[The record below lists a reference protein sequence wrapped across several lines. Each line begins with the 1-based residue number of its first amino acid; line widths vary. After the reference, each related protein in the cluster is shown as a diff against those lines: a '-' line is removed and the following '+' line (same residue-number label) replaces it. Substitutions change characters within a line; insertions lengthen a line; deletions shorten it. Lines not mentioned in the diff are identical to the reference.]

1 MRSKVTAGKYIIY
14 CTIISLLV
22 YILTKAF
29 MGYMNFKMGGWTIV
43 AVSAAVNIIMY
54 LLFSYPLIFLSAFA
68 VMFVFAAVLFV
79 STKFDLAFTAQNLY
93 GIFQNC
99 IRWYITYLFN
109 NIQLNRQYSVIITV
123 LFVIII
129 TAVIFLLVV
138 LKRYILLTMVSG
150 IVALSFMWFFG
161 YALSYKYMQQYLAVS
176 FILYAFNY
184 YTIKEAEWK
193 RKKSIYTKK
202 ISIVWMSGAAVS
214 MAVVIL
220 LTFLFPIQIKPLNSR
235 WLNDNVFSKIYNLG
249 FREAGRLPNQSSE
262 TNEIFSISSF
272 GYQDGPSKLGG
283 PVSFSNKLL
292 LKVKIDGDVSFPV
305 YLRGSVKDV
314 YTGSMWDNIRHSSAL
329 NNNGHDNITISSGN
343 VISSLLGNEDNI
355 KKYNEITTTVYPEA
369 MDVRSIFNVW
379 KPYMAQ
385 INFDSNIN
393 YSEDGQI
400 SFSRLAANKKEYKV
414 ISRVPV
420 VYADELKKGKAASG
434 GGYTRKDMYRYL
446 ELPTNIPQRVMNLT
460 KEITGEYKTDY
471 EKASAIQS
479 YLRNNYRYTLE
490 TSIVPD
496 GRDFVD
502 YFLFDEKK
510 GYCTYH
516 ASAMAVMSRMAGI
529 PSRYVEGFAIS
540 ESDKGSDGIYKV
552 PAYRAHAWVELYFD
566 GYGWVRFEPTS
577 SYTVPDYERPSTQA
591 DTSPSTN
598 PQVSPV
604 IPQKDPDSQQ
614 QTPGTDEKT
623 VDNVESKRTVPW
635 QIYAVIAVLALIFI
649 KTAVKYAISKGRI
662 NKADKL
668 NDKQA
673 AVEYFKLIAKKL
685 KLCGIT
691 MEEGETP
698 AEFGDRIN
706 SGLLCYDINIKDI
719 IGTFDRIRFGNFR
732 IQDEDRDKFKYT
744 IKILDKFIKDKKG
757 PVKYFIYKFVL

>member
-1 MRSKVTAGKYIIY
+1 
-14 CTIISLLV
+14 
-22 YILTKAF
+22 
-29 MGYMNFKMGGWTIV
+29 
-43 AVSAAVNIIMY
+43 
-54 LLFSYPLIFLSAFA
+54 
-68 VMFVFAAVLFV
+68 
-79 STKFDLAFTAQNLY
+79 
-93 GIFQNC
+93 
-99 IRWYITYLFN
+99 
-109 NIQLNRQYSVIITV
+109 
-123 LFVIII
+123 
-129 TAVIFLLVV
+129 
-138 LKRYILLTMVSG
+138 
-150 IVALSFMWFFG
+150 
-161 YALSYKYMQQYLAVS
+161 
-176 FILYAFNY
+176 
-184 YTIKEAEWK
+184 
-193 RKKSIYTKK
+193 
-202 ISIVWMSGAAVS
+202 
-214 MAVVIL
+214 
-220 LTFLFPIQIKPLNSR
+220 
-235 WLNDNVFSKIYNLG
+235 
-249 FREAGRLPNQSSE
+249 
-262 TNEIFSISSF
+262 
-272 GYQDGPSKLGG
+272 
-283 PVSFSNKLL
+283 
-292 LKVKIDGDVSFPV
+292 
-305 YLRGSVKDV
+305 
-314 YTGSMWDNIRHSSAL
+314 
-329 NNNGHDNITISSGN
+329 
-343 VISSLLGNEDNI
+343 
-355 KKYNEITTTVYPEA
+355 
-369 MDVRSIFNVW
+369 
-379 KPYMAQ
+379 
-385 INFDSNIN
+385 
-393 YSEDGQI
+393 
-400 SFSRLAANKKEYKV
+400 
-414 ISRVPV
+414 
-420 VYADELKKGKAASG
+420 
-434 GGYTRKDMYRYL
+434 
-446 ELPTNIPQRVMNLT
+446 
-460 KEITGEYKTDY
+460 
-471 EKASAIQS
+471 
-479 YLRNNYRYTLE
+479 
-490 TSIVPD
+490 
-496 GRDFVD
+496 DFVD